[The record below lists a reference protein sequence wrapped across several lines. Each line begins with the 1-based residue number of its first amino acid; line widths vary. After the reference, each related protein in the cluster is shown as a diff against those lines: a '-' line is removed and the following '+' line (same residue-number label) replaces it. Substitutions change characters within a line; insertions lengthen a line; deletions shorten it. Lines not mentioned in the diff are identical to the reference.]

1 MDKSFSIAE
10 VFSTGVWPLLS
21 NLEDPELQRLAR
33 ELPAVVLSSRADST
47 TKKYLGAYRRW
58 KAWADSR
65 QGVPSFPVRDIHLAL
80 YMQHLSESSHSK
92 AAVEEVV
99 HALSWLHKVA
109 GMQAPSDSPLVQSVM
124 EGFRRL
130 LAKPKCPKE
139 PVSVEMLQAMVE
151 AAGPSP
157 SLTEVRL
164 LAICL
169 VAFTGFLRCDELTR
183 LRCKDVT
190 FNDHGMV
197 INVVSSKTD
206 QFREGASLVIART
219 GAPTCPVSMMQKY
232 FKMAGLCHTADKL
245 FRGIVSTRKGE
256 CLRRGGGLS
265 YTRMRELLLAKI
277 EQLGM
282 DPKQFGMH
290 SLRAGLCTCVFV
302 LRRAQWTLN
311 KLWCHVKGDSAVE
324 EGADHRLAH
333 LVVISL
339 VPRPRFSQQR
349 MDYITATLL
358 ICDVI
363 HPLLV
368 KTWAWV
374 RDYSLSD
381 RESLSF

>member
-219 GAPTCPVSMMQKY
+219 GTPTCPVSMMQKY

-290 SLRAGLCTCVFV
+290 SLRAGGATAAANAGVPDRLFKRHGRWRSETAKDGYVKDSV
-302 LRRAQWTLN
+302 ERRLT
-311 KLWCHVKGDSAVE
+311 VSKGLGV
-324 EGADHRLAH
+324 
-333 LVVISL
+333 
-339 VPRPRFSQQR
+339 
-349 MDYITATLL
+349 
-358 ICDVI
+358 
-363 HPLLV
+363 
-368 KTWAWV
+368 
-374 RDYSLSD
+374 
-381 RESLSF
+381 

>member
-21 NLEDPELQRLAR
+21 NLEDPELQHLAR

-109 GMQAPSDSPLVQSVM
+109 GMQAPSDSPLVQFVM

-164 LAICL
+164 LTICL
-169 VAFTGFLRCDELTR
+169 VAFEGFLRCDELTR

-219 GAPTCPVSMMQKY
+219 GTPTCPVSMMQKY
-232 FKMAGLCHTADKL
+232 FKIAGLCHTADKL

-256 CLRRGGGLS
+256 CLRRDGGLS
-265 YTRMRELLLAKI
+265 YTRISYTHMRELLLAKI
-277 EQLGM
+277 EQLAYAVWHAQSAGGWSNSRRPM
-282 DPKQFGMH
+282 LGCQIDCLSAMAVGGPRQPKM
-290 SLRAGLCTCVFV
+290 A
-302 LRRAQWTLN
+302 
-311 KLWCHVKGDSAVE
+311 
-324 EGADHRLAH
+324 
-333 LVVISL
+333 
-339 VPRPRFSQQR
+339 
-349 MDYITATLL
+349 M
-358 ICDVI
+358 
-363 HPLLV
+363 
-368 KTWAWV
+368 
-374 RDYSLSD
+374 
-381 RESLSF
+381 